1 LPRLPNYPEDHRRRK
16 GQFPRPIAHGQP
28 CHGKALTDED
38 SLYPV
43 ALPDQTPSAFQVEK
57 DRLTRAAAA
66 LFAGLGLR
74 FGTYFPTGG
83 KGGSYSVPPPGI
95 TGMGIIFASIFSGME
110 MIWDR
115 QFGFLEET
123 QIAQVA
129 RAEIMIG
136 RTLGVATVATM
147 QGPLS
152 LLLPF
157 LRNFGRTSGD
167 WCRQRFWS

>member
-1 LPRLPNYPEDHRRRK
+1 MKILYILWLCQIKRHLRSKSRRI
-16 GQFPRPIAHGQP
+16 GSLGQP
-28 CHGKALTDED
+28 PLFLLALG
-38 SLYPV
+38 YGFGPI
-43 ALPDQTPSAFQVEK
+43 FQ
-57 DRLTRAAAA
+57 RA
-66 LFAGLGLR
+66 
-74 FGTYFPTGG
+74 G
-83 KGGSYSVPPPGI
+83 KGDHIQFPPPGI